1 MSKTLSSI
9 TEQTQGFDCSVYL
22 KHGLQSRSKECLY
35 AVDTRDYGGS
45 VNSFNCYS
53 QEIANT
59 REPTNFPRSIPNFSK
74 SVTFDKKALGSKF
87 LDENYY
93 HTEYNTLLQW
103 IDEEQPIVPPTE
115 FVDKRKE
122 IRQISLLADEALGK
136 EFRTPKC
143 KKYFGNRFT
152 CETLAKEV
160 AIKAIETPRNE
171 QLRSSWC
178 ENLAKEVA
186 NKVIGTPR
194 DELSPGEFHEV
205 VEEHLKGFGDSEEK
219 PDAVTLAPA
228 LTSRGL
234 QNLIEKQLDGFGNSP
249 PKQKDGVFRKRRLCR
264 HFVKGF
270 CQRGELCDFLHD
282 PSIFCSDAQKVF
294 LGGLPL
300 HFTPTIL
307 KGKLEELGLTVLNN
321 PRIMR
326 GYSPEVCLGSVEEA
340 RELISRKQIYV
351 GEHRLDVRPF
361 KDKDQLRQVVPSP
374 AKRSVF
380 LGGLPEDTTA
390 EMIVNDLR
398 RLDIKVVDCPV
409 VKNGYAP
416 RVVLGSLEHTKML
429 VALKRVMV
437 NSTVVDV
444 RPYVNFRKRY

>member
-9 TEQTQGFDCSVYL
+9 TEETQGFDCSVYL

-35 AVDTRDYGGS
+35 AVDTMDYGGS
-45 VNSFNCYS
+45 VNSFSCYA

-59 REPTNFPRSIPNFSK
+59 REATIYPRSIPNVRK
-74 SVTFDKKALGSKF
+74 SVAFDKKVLGSKF

-103 IDEEQPIVPPTE
+103 IDEEQVIVPPPG
-115 FVDKRKE
+115 FADKRKE

-136 EFRTPKC
+136 EYLTSQ
-143 KKYFGNRFT
+143 FT
-152 CETLAKEV
+152 CGTLAKEV

-186 NKVIGTPR
+186 NKVIRTPR
-194 DELSPGEFHEV
+194 DELRPGEFHRV
-205 VEEHLKGFGDSEEK
+205 VDEHLKGFGDSEEK
-219 PDAVTLAPA
+219 PYAGTPQPA
-228 LTSRGL
+228 STSSGL
-234 QNLIEKQLDGFGNSP
+234 HNLIDKQLEGFGNSP

-270 CQRGELCDFLHD
+270 CQRGELCGFLHD

-300 HFTPTIL
+300 HFTPTML
-307 KGKLEELGLTVLNN
+307 KVNLEELGLTVLNN

-340 RELISRKQIYV
+340 RELVSRKHIYI

>member
-1 MSKTLSSI
+1 MNKTLSSI

-22 KHGLQSRSKECLY
+22 NHGLQSRAKECLY
-35 AVDTRDYGGS
+35 AVDTRGS
-45 VNSFNCYS
+45 AKSFNCYS
-53 QEIANT
+53 QEIAYT
-59 REPTNFPRSIPNFSK
+59 RASTIYPRSIPNVSK
-74 SVTFDKKALGSKF
+74 SLDFDKKVSGSKF
-87 LDENYY
+87 LDDNYY

-103 IDEEQPIVPPTE
+103 IDEEQLIVPPTE

-136 EFRTPKC
+136 EFRTPQC

-194 DELSPGEFHEV
+194 DELSPGEFHKV
-205 VEEHLKGFGDSEEK
+205 VEEHMKGFGDSEEK

-270 CQRGELCDFLHD
+270 CQRGELCGFLHD

-300 HFTPTIL
+300 HFTPTML
-307 KGKLEELGLTVLNN
+307 KVNLEELGLTVLNN

-340 RELISRKQIYV
+340 RELVSRKHIYI